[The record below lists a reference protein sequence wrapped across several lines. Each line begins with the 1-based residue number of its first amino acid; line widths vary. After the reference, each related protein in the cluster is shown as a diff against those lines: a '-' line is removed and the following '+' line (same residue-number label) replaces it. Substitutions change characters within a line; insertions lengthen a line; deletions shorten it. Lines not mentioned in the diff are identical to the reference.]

1 MKVAVLAL
9 ASLVTCGFLALGN
22 LEGVAKA
29 EPPIKPKAITLAK
42 PIVASAT
49 LQDSADGIYL
59 LNGATWH
66 YGCQSQLETVH
77 AAVDAMGLGGD
88 WYYMQNIL
96 SRESCVDP
104 GRMNSIGCRGLAQAC
119 PGDKLPCG
127 PGDIPCQVSYFD
139 QYAKLRYGSWANAWN
154 FWQRT
159 DCRPSCGT
167 WW

>member
-66 YGCQSQLETVH
+66 YGCQSQLETVK
-77 AAVDAMGLGGD
+77 AAVDSMGLGD
-88 WYYMQNIL
+88 QWFYIHYIFSN
-96 SRESCVDP
+96 ESCVDP
-104 GRMNSIGCRGLAQAC
+104 GRLNSIGACGLPQA
-119 PGDKLPCG
+119 LPCSKMG
-127 PGDIPCQVSYFD
+127 CDPGDIPCEVDWSN
-139 QYAKLRYGSWANAWN
+139 QYAIARYGSWQASYNYWTSHKN
-154 FWQRT
+154 W
-159 DCRPSCGT
+159 
-167 WW
+167 